1 MASMYEHE
9 TSMTIFYH
17 KSNGDIHSY
26 CTGISDMS
34 MFGDHADD
42 YAMILDY
49 IVVEKDVMLLEFFS
63 CFVFVY
69 SQLLQQMV
77 LESRNQSLNILSFR

>member
-1 MASMYEHE
+1 MANMYEHE
-9 TSMTIFYH
+9 TSMTIYYH

-34 MFGDHADD
+34 MFGEHADD

-49 IVVEKDVMLLEFFS
+49 IVVEKDVMLLEFLYKFYVDVNDKKIKLKS
-63 CFVFVY
+63 DY
-69 SQLLQQMV
+69 AG
-77 LESRNQSLNILSFR
+77 LSKYL